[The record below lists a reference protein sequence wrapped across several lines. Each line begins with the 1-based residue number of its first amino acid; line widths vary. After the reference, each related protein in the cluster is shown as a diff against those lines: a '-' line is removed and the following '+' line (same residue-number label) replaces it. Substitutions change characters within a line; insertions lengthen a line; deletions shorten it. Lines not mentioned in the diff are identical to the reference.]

1 MNFTEDSYKLLH
13 DVQKKCNELNQKIDS
28 IIRIMEIFT
37 TYMQY
42 ASMMPDMPDI
52 FNMFHMQNPFKE
64 DADPDAFSPPPMPE
78 GSETMNPN
86 DFQKMMNAA
95 KNSNQPMSQEEFNQI
110 FDTLKQGKSPEEV
123 ARMEQMVQL
132 AKSFMQ

>member
-42 ASMMPDMPDI
+42 SSMMPDMPDI

-95 KNSNQPMSQEEFNQI
+95 KNSNQQMSQEEFNQI
-110 FDTLKQGKSPEEV
+110 FETLKQGKSPEEV

>member
-1 MNFTEDSYKLLH
+1 MNFTEDSYKLLY

-28 IIRIMEIFT
+28 IIRIMEMLT

-42 ASMMPDMPDI
+42 SSMMPDMSDL
-52 FNMFHMQNPFKE
+52 FHMFHMQNQSGE
-64 DADPDAFSPPPMPE
+64 GTDPDPFSPPPMPE
-78 GSETMNPN
+78 GSESMNPN
-86 DFQKMMNAA
+86 DFQKMMNAE
-95 KNSNQPMSQEEFNQI
+95 KNSNQQMSQEEFNQI
-110 FDTLKQGKSPEEV
+110 FETLKQGKSPEEV

>member
-1 MNFTEDSYKLLH
+1 MNFTEDGYKVLH

-42 ASMMPDMPDI
+42 SSMMPDMPDI

>member
-28 IIRIMEIFT
+28 IIRIMEMLT

-42 ASMMPDMPDI
+42 SSMMPDMSDL
-52 FNMFHMQNPFKE
+52 FHMFHMQNQSGE
-64 DADPDAFSPPPMPE
+64 GTDPDPFSPPPMPE
-78 GSETMNPN
+78 GSESMNPN
-86 DFQKMMNAA
+86 DFQKIMNAA
-95 KNSNQPMSQEEFNQI
+95 KSSNQQMTQEEFNQI

-132 AKSFMQ
+132 AKSFMK

>member
-42 ASMMPDMPDI
+42 SSMMPDMPDI